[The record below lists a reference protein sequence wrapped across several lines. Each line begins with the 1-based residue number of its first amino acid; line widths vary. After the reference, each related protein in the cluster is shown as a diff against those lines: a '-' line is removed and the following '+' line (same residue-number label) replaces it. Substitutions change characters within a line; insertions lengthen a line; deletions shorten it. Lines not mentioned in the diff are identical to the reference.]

1 MIRSI
6 FIFISLLIFT
16 SCATPPASHSPEK
29 DLGILWVKYAA
40 EYGAITRQVYQSAE
54 RALPKFIDDKSWSAI
69 PEQQNAEN
77 LPPAVILDVDET
89 TVSNVEFQISFERP
103 FTDKKLIDFYQANDA
118 IPVPGA
124 IEFVAAARQ
133 AGVTVFF
140 LTNRPCAAIEG
151 DLDPCPRKR
160 AVVEEIKTA
169 GIDVDAEHVMLSGE
183 QGWDRAKTTRRM
195 HIAKTHRVIM
205 LIGDDLG
212 DFVPCVR
219 TRLYGPCTEAAT
231 AASRRQLVADHA
243 SYWGQGWYLLPGP
256 MHGSWT
262 SFL

>member
-1 MIRSI
+1 MVRSI
-6 FIFISLLIFT
+6 FIFISVLVFT

-29 DLGILWVKYAA
+29 DLGILWVKHAA

-54 RALPKFIDDKSWSAI
+54 RALPKFIDDKSWSAM
-69 PEQQNAEN
+69 PEQQHAEE

-103 FTDKKLIDFYQANDA
+103 FTDKKLIDFYQANHA
-118 IPVPGA
+118 IPVPGVV
-124 IEFVAAARQ
+124 EFVAAARD

-140 LTNRPCAAIEG
+140 LTNRPCAAVEG
-151 DLDPCPRKR
+151 DPDPCPRKNP
-160 AVVEEIKTA
+160 VIDEIKTI
-169 GIDVDAEHVMLSGE
+169 GIETDAAHVMLSEE
-183 QGWDRAKTTRRM
+183 QGWDRAKIARRM
-195 HIAKTHRVIM
+195 HVAKTHRVIM

-219 TRLYGPCTEAAT
+219 TKLYGPCSEAAT
-231 AASRRQLVADHA
+231 KASRARMVEEN
-243 SYWGQGWYLLPGP
+243 SKYWGNGWYILPGP

-262 SFL
+262 SFP

>member
-1 MIRSI
+1 MVRSI
-6 FIFISLLIFT
+6 FVFISVLVFT

-29 DLGILWVKYAA
+29 DLGILWVKHAA

-54 RALPKFIDDKSWSAI
+54 RALPKFIDDKSWSAM
-69 PEQQNAEN
+69 PEQQHAEN

-118 IPVPGA
+118 IPVPGVV
-124 IEFVAAARQ
+124 EFVAAARR

-140 LTNRPCAAIEG
+140 LTNRPCRDIAN
-151 DLDPCPRKR
+151 DPDPCPQKH
-160 AVVEEIKTA
+160 AVVEEIRTA
-169 GIDVDAEHVMLSGE
+169 GMEADAAHVMLSEE
-183 QGWDRAKTTRRM
+183 QGWDRAKIARRM
-195 HIAKTHRVIM
+195 HVAKTHRVIM
-205 LIGDDLG
+205 LFGDDLG

-219 TRLYGPCTEAAT
+219 TKLYGPCTEAAT

-262 SFL
+262 SFP